1 MECPAVNTI
10 LGAYK
15 KALPQRA
22 EICWL
27 NIGTT
32 LLFAKLGVPLQTA
45 LTGIIGRD
53 KASEVIDKNAINL
66 LFIYTQ

>member
-1 MECPAVNTI
+1 MECAAVNTI

-15 KALPQRA
+15 KALPQRG

-32 LLFAKLGVPLQTA
+32 LLFAKLGVPFQTA

-53 KASEVIDKNAINL
+53 KASEVIDKNAISL
-66 LFIYTQ
+66 LFIHTE